1 MASAALPTL
10 SVLLCALAFILYSS
24 PADADSAVDCCLT
37 VSYKEIPKPIIHS
50 YKKQVRGEG
59 CPRDA
64 VVFKTRK
71 GVSLCSPTASEAKW
85 VEELTK
91 HVDNRFKKCKEIK
104 FKGKRCEGLN
114 KAV

>member
-1 MASAALPTL
+1 MAYAALPTM
-10 SVLLCALAFILYSS
+10 SVFLCALAFILYSS
-24 PADADSAVDCCLT
+24 PADADSALDCCLT
-37 VSYKEIPKPIIHS
+37 VSYKEIPKPIIQS

-71 GVSLCSPTASEAKW
+71 GLSLCAPPASEAKW
-85 VEELTK
+85 VKELTK
-91 HVDNRFKKCKEIK
+91 FVDIRLRKCQEIK

-114 KAV
+114 STV